1 VNLTQLQASIQAKGY
16 PSDTASAAQ
25 QLDAL
30 NGAYREI
37 CGMRRW
43 PFLEKQ
49 DATLVTV
56 AGTPDYTVPMTD
68 WRSLDAVRIEL
79 VANSW
84 FADLEYAEPQ
94 DFRDMEH
101 IDRDTARPA
110 YWTWINQQLRFYPTP
125 DANYTVRIDYVMQ
138 PPDLA
143 VGADVPVVVGGI
155 IPEADV
161 AALKEAGVAAV
172 YTPKDFDLT
181 RIMRDIVALVA
192 YHLALDA
199 HPDVGN
205 NALLCRLLG
214 LDDLEEFGQHG
225 DRTIGFIARSEPPI
239 TLDELVARVR
249 KEVSPKPLVF
259 AEGPDA
265 IARVAIISGAA
276 AGELQAAADGGA
288 YCFITGEPREPAMD
302 QAREAGIHFIAA
314 GHYATEVFGV
324 RVLGDLIA
332 GRFGVEHVFID
343 LPNPI

>member
-1 VNLTQLQASIQAKGY
+1 MNLTQLQASIQAKGY

-37 CGMRRW
+37 CGMQRW

-143 VGADVPVVVGGI
+143 VGADVPVVPLVYHDVLVWSAI
-155 IPEADV
+155 EAV
-161 AALKEAGVAAV
+161 AYRERDWLGRQFAETKKEAQLKRMEDEYLIRQRQSSSHVKQSG
-172 YTPKDFDLT
+172 YWNSKRYPF
-181 RIMRDIVALVA
+181 
-192 YHLALDA
+192 A
-199 HPDVGN
+199 H
-205 NALLCRLLG
+205 
-214 LDDLEEFGQHG
+214 
-225 DRTIGFIARSEPPI
+225 
-239 TLDELVARVR
+239 
-249 KEVSPKPLVF
+249 
-259 AEGPDA
+259 
-265 IARVAIISGAA
+265 SGW
-276 AGELQAAADGGA
+276 
-288 YCFITGEPREPAMD
+288 
-302 QAREAGIHFIAA
+302 
-314 GHYATEVFGV
+314 
-324 RVLGDLIA
+324 
-332 GRFGVEHVFID
+332 
-343 LPNPI
+343 